1 MPFKFNPTKKSDDK
15 GLGKIHIDDNGTAT
29 SSDAAAAQVKAE
41 EAAAATRKKWILGG
55 GVAGLALVVGLA
67 TVFSGASKNDNAP
80 APQPTQ
86 QTQTQQPTQPQYQEP
101 QGQYTAP
108 AATASQ
114 LLQQS
119 IRAKESVIYRDESSV
134 FHDKAGR
141 LAEAYLTI
149 DGREVPKGQDFAV
162 HAQLFNKG
170 GFSLLIASGPY
181 AGTRLEIFPVNNGG
195 GSRFT
200 YTKAGQEAVGSDGK
214 TVVFQA
220 LPSSQRMT
228 QTVSMKSPAQLGSG
242 VQAPSNGWTFE
253 QMGQGSKGYTRAF
266 ELKGAPD
273 DGVFSVKLWNDDTFT
288 FNLKTG
294 DYTFDSVFLYH
305 PNYLQTGESVKGT
318 PVVNGAMNIAPAAAP
333 VRTSKPG
340 L

>member
-1 MPFKFNPTKKSDDK
+1 MPFKFNPNKKSDDK
-15 GLGKIHIDDNGTAT
+15 GLGKINIEGDGTAQ
-29 SSDAAAAQVKAE
+29 SNADKQVAAE
-41 EAAAATRKKWILGG
+41 NAAAATRKKWIIGG
-55 GVAGLALVVGLA
+55 GVAGLALVVGLTA
-67 TVFSGASKNDNAP
+67 VFSGASKNDNTPP

-86 QTQTQQPTQPQYQEP
+86 QTQQQQPTQPQYQEP

-119 IRAKESVIYRDESSV
+119 VRAKESVIYRDESAV
-134 FHDKAGR
+134 FHDKASR
-141 LAEAYLTI
+141 PAEAYLTV
-149 DGREVPKGQDFAV
+149 DGREVQKGQDFAV
-162 HAQLFNKG
+162 HAALFNKG

-181 AGTRLEIFPVNNGG
+181 AGTRLEVFPVNNNG

-200 YTKAGQEAVGSDGK
+200 YTKTGQEAVGSDGR
-214 TVVFQA
+214 TVVFNA
-220 LPSSQRMT
+220 TPASQRLT
-228 QTVSMKSPAQLGSG
+228 QTVSMKSPTQLGSG

-266 ELKGAPD
+266 ELKGNPD

-288 FNLKTG
+288 FNLKNG
-294 DYTFDSVFLYH
+294 EYTFDSVFLFH

-318 PVVNGAMNIAPAAAP
+318 PVVNGAMNFAPAAAP
-333 VRTSKPG
+333 VRASKPG

>member
-1 MPFKFNPTKKSDDK
+1 MPFKFNPTKKTDDK
-15 GLGKIHIDDNGTAT
+15 GLGTIRIEGDGTAQ
-29 SSDAAAAQVKAE
+29 SKAEKQVAAE
-41 EAAAATRKKWILGG
+41 EAAAAKRKKWIIGG
-55 GVAGLALVVGLA
+55 GVAGLALVVGLTA
-67 TVFSGASKNDNAP
+67 VFSGASKNDNAP

-86 QTQTQQPTQPQYQEP
+86 QTQQQQPTQPQYQEP

-114 LLQQS
+114 LQAES
-119 IRAKESVIYRDESSV
+119 IRAKESVIFRDESAV

-141 LAEAYLTI
+141 TAEAYLTI

-162 HAQLFNKG
+162 HAALFNKG
-170 GFSLLIASGPY
+170 GFSMLIAAGPY
-181 AGTRLEIFPVNNGG
+181 AGTRLEVFPVNNGG

-200 YTKAGQEAVGSDGK
+200 YTKTGQEVVGADGR

-220 LPSSQRMT
+220 TPAAQRLT
-228 QTVSMKSPAQLGSG
+228 QTVSMKSPQQLGSG
-242 VQAPSNGWTFE
+242 VQAPSNGWTYE

-266 ELKGAPD
+266 ELKGNPD
-273 DGVFSVKLWNDDTFT
+273 DGVFSVKLWNDDTFS

-294 DYTFDSVFLYH
+294 EYTFDSVFLYH

-318 PVVNGAMNIAPAAAP
+318 PVVNGAMNFAPAAAP
-333 VRTSKPG
+333 VRTSRPG